1 VKKITLNID
10 GKEVTGE
17 EGMTILEV
25 ARGAGIDIPTLCY
38 HEKLEPYGACRL
50 CLVEIGTPPRTRL
63 VTSCVY
69 PAADGLAVQTKS
81 EKVIQNRKMLLEILL
96 ARAPGAK
103 IIRDLAEEYGA
114 SKARLKKK
122 PTYCILCGLCVRY
135 CAEIKKADAIGFIGR
150 GIEREVMFIPE
161 ISPESCPS
169 CRECFPLCPTGVL
182 ESNFMLAQSLIFK
195 Q

>member
-1 VKKITLNID
+1 VKKITLNIND
-10 GKEVTGE
+10 KEVTGE
-17 EGMTILEV
+17 DGMTILEV
-25 ARGAGIDIPTLCY
+25 ARAAGIDIPTLCY

-69 PAADGLAVQTKS
+69 PAADRLTVKTRS
-81 EKVIQNRKMLLEILL
+81 ERVIQNRKMLLEILL

-122 PTYCILCGLCVRY
+122 ATYCILCGLCVRY
-135 CAEIKKADAIGFIGR
+135 CAEIKKADAISFIGR

-161 ISPESCPS
+161 ISPESCPP

>member
-10 GKEVTGE
+10 DREITGE
-17 EGMTILEV
+17 DGMTILEV
-25 ARGAGIDIPTLCY
+25 ARAAGIDIPTLCY

-69 PAADGLAVQTKS
+69 PAADGLVVKTRS
-81 EKVIQNRKMLLEILL
+81 ERVIQTRKMLLELLL

-103 IIRDLAEEYGA
+103 IIRDLAEEYGVT
-114 SKARLKKK
+114 KARLRK
-122 PTYCILCGLCVRY
+122 TATFCILCGLCVRY
-135 CAEIKKADAIGFIGR
+135 CAEIKKADAISFIGR

-161 ISPESCPS
+161 VATESCPP
-169 CRECFPLCPTGVL
+169 CRACFPLCPTGVL
-182 ESNFMLAQSLIFK
+182 EGNFMLAQSLLFK

>member
-10 GKEVTGE
+10 DKEITGE

-38 HEKLEPYGACRL
+38 HEKLEPYGGCRL
-50 CLVEIGTPPRTRL
+50 CLVEIGTSPRTRL

-69 PAADGLAVQTKS
+69 PAAEGLAVQTKS
-81 EKVIQNRKMLLEILL
+81 KKVIQNRKMLLEVLL

-103 IIRDLAEEYGA
+103 IIKDLAEEYGA
-114 SKARLKKK
+114 SQTRLKKK
-122 PTYCILCGLCVRY
+122 ASYCILCGLCVRY

-161 ISPESCPS
+161 IAPKSCPP

-182 ESNFMLAQSLIFK
+182 ESNFILAQSLIFK

>member
-1 VKKITLNID
+1 
-10 GKEVTGE
+10 
-17 EGMTILEV
+17 MTILEV
-25 ARGAGIDIPTLCY
+25 ARAAGIDIPTLCY

-69 PAADGLAVQTKS
+69 PAADRLTVKTKS
-81 EKVIQNRKMLLEILL
+81 ERVIQTRKMLLELLL

-103 IIRDLAEEYGA
+103 IIKDLAEEYGA

-122 PTYCILCGLCVRY
+122 ATFCILCGLCVRY
-135 CAEIKKADAIGFIGR
+135 CAEIKKADAISFIGR

-161 ISPESCPS
+161 IATESCPP

>member
-1 VKKITLNID
+1 MKKITLNID

-17 EGMTILEV
+17 DGMTILQV
-25 ARGAGIDIPTLCY
+25 ARRAGIDIPTLCY
-38 HEKLEPYGACRL
+38 HEKLEPYGGCRL
-50 CLVEIGTPPRTRL
+50 CLVEIGTSPRTRL

-81 EKVIQNRKMLLEILL
+81 KKVIQNRKMLLEVLL

-103 IIRDLAEEYGA
+103 IIKDLAEEYGVT
-114 SKARLKKK
+114 KARLRK
-122 PTYCILCGLCVRY
+122 TATFCILCGLCVRY

-161 ISPESCPS
+161 IATESCPP

-182 ESNFMLAQSLIFK
+182 ESNFILAQSLIFK
-195 Q
+195 K

>member
-1 VKKITLNID
+1 VKRITLNID

-17 EGMTILEV
+17 DGMTILEV

-38 HEKLEPYGACRL
+38 HEKLEPYGGCRL
-50 CLVEIGTPPRTRL
+50 CLVEIGAPPRTRL

-69 PAADGLAVQTKS
+69 PAVDGLAVQTKS

-103 IIRDLAEEYGA
+103 TIKDLAEEYGA
-114 SKARLKKK
+114 GKARLKKK
-122 PTYCILCGLCVRY
+122 ASYCILCGLCVRY

-150 GIEREVMFIPE
+150 GTEREVMFIPE
-161 ISPESCPS
+161 ISPESCPP
-169 CRECFPLCPTGVL
+169 CRQCFPLCPTEVL
-182 ESNFMLAQSLIFK
+182 ESIFILAQSLIFK
-195 Q
+195 R

>member
-1 VKKITLNID
+1 VKRITLNID

-17 EGMTILEV
+17 EGMTILQV
-25 ARGAGIDIPTLCY
+25 ARAAGIDIPTLCY
-38 HEKLEPYGACRL
+38 HDKLEPYGACRL

-63 VTSCVY
+63 VVSCVY
-69 PAADGLAVQTKS
+69 PVADGLVVKTRS
-81 EKVIQNRKMLLEILL
+81 ERVIQTRKVLLELLL

-103 IIRDLAEEYGA
+103 RIKDLAEEYGIA
-114 SKARLKKK
+114 RARLRK
-122 PTYCILCGLCVRY
+122 TATFCILCGLCVRY

-161 ISPESCPS
+161 IAAKSCPP

-182 ESNFMLAQSLIFK
+182 ESNFGIAQSLLFG

>member
-1 VKKITLNID
+1 MKGITLDID
-10 GKEVTGE
+10 DKKVAGE
-17 EGMTILEV
+17 EGMTVLEV
-25 ARGAGIDIPTLCY
+25 ARAAGIDIPTLCY
-38 HEKLEPYGACRL
+38 YEKLEPYGACRL

-69 PAADGLAVQTKS
+69 PAADGLVVKTRS
-81 EKVIQNRKMLLEILL
+81 EKVTQVRKMVLEVLL

-103 IIRDLAEEYGA
+103 KIRDLAEEYGVT
-114 SKARLKKK
+114 KARLKKTA
-122 PTYCILCGLCVRY
+122 TYCIVCGLCVRY

-161 ISPESCPS
+161 IATKSCPP

-182 ESNFMLAQSLIFK
+182 ESNFMLAQSLLFK
-195 Q
+195 

>member
-1 VKKITLNID
+1 
-10 GKEVTGE
+10 
-17 EGMTILEV
+17 MTILEV
-25 ARGAGIDIPTLCY
+25 AKSAGIDIPTLCY
-38 HEKLEPYGACRL
+38 HEKLEPYGGCRL
-50 CLVEIGTPPRTRL
+50 CLVEIGTSPRTRL

-81 EKVIQNRKMLLEILL
+81 KKVIQNRKMLLEVLL

-103 IIRDLAEEYGA
+103 IIKDLAEEYGA
-114 SKARLKKK
+114 SQTRLKKK
-122 PTYCILCGLCVRY
+122 ASYCILCGLCVRY

-150 GIEREVMFIPE
+150 GVEREVMFIPE
-161 ISPESCPS
+161 ISPKSCPP

-182 ESNFMLAQSLIFK
+182 ESNFILAQSLIFK

>member
-17 EGMTILEV
+17 DGMTILQV
-25 ARGAGIDIPTLCY
+25 ARRAGIDIPTLCY
-38 HEKLEPYGACRL
+38 HEKLEPYGGCRL
-50 CLVEIGTPPRTRL
+50 CLVEIGTSTRTRL

-81 EKVIQNRKMLLEILL
+81 KKVIQNRKMLLEVLL

-103 IIRDLAEEYGA
+103 IIKDLAEEYGA
-114 SKARLKKK
+114 SKTRLKKK
-122 PTYCILCGLCVRY
+122 ASYCILCGLCVRY

-150 GIEREVMFIPE
+150 GVEREVMFVPE
-161 ISPESCPS
+161 ISPESCPP

-182 ESNFMLAQSLIFK
+182 ESNFILAQSLIFK

>member
-1 VKKITLNID
+1 VKKITLNIN

-17 EGMTILEV
+17 DGMTILEV
-25 ARGAGIDIPTLCY
+25 ARAAGIDIPTLCY

-69 PAADGLAVQTKS
+69 PAADRLTVKTKS
-81 EKVIQNRKMLLEILL
+81 ERVIQTRKMLLELLL

-103 IIRDLAEEYGA
+103 IIKDLAEEYGA

-122 PTYCILCGLCVRY
+122 ATFCILCGLCVRY
-135 CAEIKKADAIGFIGR
+135 CAEIKKADAISFIGR

-161 ISPESCPS
+161 IATESCPP

>member
-1 VKKITLNID
+1 MKGITLDID
-10 GKEVTGE
+10 DKKVTGE
-17 EGMTILEV
+17 EGMTVLEV
-25 ARGAGIDIPTLCY
+25 ARAAGIAIPTLCY
-38 HEKLEPYGACRL
+38 HEKLEPYGGCRL

-69 PAADGLAVQTKS
+69 PAADRLTVKTRS
-81 EKVIQNRKMLLEILL
+81 ERVIQNRKMLLEILL

-122 PTYCILCGLCVRY
+122 ATYCILCGLCVRY
-135 CAEIKKADAIGFIGR
+135 CAEIKKADAISFIGR

-161 ISPESCPS
+161 ISPESCPP

>member
-10 GKEVTGE
+10 GKGVTGE

-50 CLVEIGTPPRTRL
+50 CLVEIGTPPGTRL

-81 EKVIQNRKMLLEILL
+81 EKVIQNRKMLLELLL

-103 IIRDLAEEYGA
+103 VVRDLAEGYGVTKPRVRKTA
-114 SKARLKKK
+114 S
-122 PTYCILCGLCVRY
+122 YCILCGLCVRY

-150 GIEREVMFIPE
+150 SIEREVMFIPE
-161 ISPESCPS
+161 IAARSCPP

>member
-1 VKKITLNID
+1 MKKITLNIND
-10 GKEVTGE
+10 KEVTGE
-17 EGMTILEV
+17 DGMTILEV
-25 ARGAGIDIPTLCY
+25 ARAAGIDIPTLCY

-69 PAADGLAVQTKS
+69 PAADRLTVKTRS
-81 EKVIQNRKMLLEILL
+81 ERVIQNRKMLLEILL

-122 PTYCILCGLCVRY
+122 ATYCILCGLCVRY
-135 CAEIKKADAIGFIGR
+135 CAEIKKADAISFIGR

-161 ISPESCPS
+161 ISPESCPP

>member
-1 VKKITLNID
+1 MERITLNID
-10 GKEVTGE
+10 DKEVTGE
-17 EGMTILEV
+17 KDRTVLEV
-25 ARGAGIDIPTLCY
+25 ARSVGIDIPTLCY

-69 PAADGLAVQTKS
+69 PVADGLVVKTRS
-81 EKVIQNRKMLLEILL
+81 ERVIQTRKTLLELLL

-103 IIRDLAEEYGA
+103 IIKDLAEEYGVT
-114 SKARLKKK
+114 KARLRR
-122 PTYCILCGLCVRY
+122 TATFCILCGLCVRY
-135 CAEIKKADAIGFIGR
+135 CAEVKKADAVGFIGR

-161 ISPESCPS
+161 IATASCPP

-182 ESNFMLAQSLIFK
+182 EGNFMLAQGLLFK

>member
-1 VKKITLNID
+1 VKKITLNIND
-10 GKEVTGE
+10 KEVTGE
-17 EGMTILEV
+17 DGMTILEV
-25 ARGAGIDIPTLCY
+25 ARAAGIDIPTLCY
-38 HEKLEPYGACRL
+38 HEKLEPYGGCRL

-69 PAADGLAVQTKS
+69 PAADRLTVKTRS
-81 EKVIQNRKMLLEILL
+81 ERVIQNRKMLLEILL

-122 PTYCILCGLCVRY
+122 ATYCILCGLCVRY
-135 CAEIKKADAIGFIGR
+135 CAEIKKADAISFIGR

-161 ISPESCPS
+161 ISPESCPP

>member
-10 GKEVTGE
+10 DKEVTGE
-17 EGMTILEV
+17 DGMTILQV
-25 ARGAGIDIPTLCY
+25 ARRAGIDIPTLCY
-38 HEKLEPYGACRL
+38 HEKLEPYGGCRL
-50 CLVEIGTPPRTRL
+50 CLVEIGTSPRTRL

-81 EKVIQNRKMLLEILL
+81 KKVIKNRKMLLEVLL

-114 SKARLKKK
+114 SKTRLKKK
-122 PTYCILCGLCVRY
+122 ASYCILCGLCVRY

-150 GIEREVMFIPE
+150 GVEREVMFVPE
-161 ISPESCPS
+161 ISPESCPP

-182 ESNFMLAQSLIFK
+182 ESNFILAQSLIFK

>member
-10 GKEVTGE
+10 DREVTGE
-17 EGMTILEV
+17 EGGTVLKV
-25 ARGAGIDIPTLCY
+25 ARGVGIDIPTLCH

-69 PAADGLAVQTKS
+69 PAADGLVVKTRS
-81 EKVIQNRKMLLEILL
+81 ERVIQTRKMLLELLL

-103 IIRDLAEEYGA
+103 IIKDLAEEYGVV
-114 SKARLKKK
+114 KARLRR
-122 PTYCILCGLCVRY
+122 TATFCILCGLCVRY

-150 GIEREVMFIPE
+150 GVEREVMFIPE
-161 ISPESCPS
+161 IAAESCPS

-182 ESNFMLAQSLIFK
+182 ESNFRLVQSLLLK

>member
-1 VKKITLNID
+1 MILDIDDKK
-10 GKEVTGE
+10 VTGE
-17 EGMTILEV
+17 EGMTVLEV
-25 ARGAGIDIPTLCY
+25 ARAAGIDIPTLCY
-38 HEKLEPYGACRL
+38 HEKLEPYGVCRL

-69 PAADGLAVQTKS
+69 PAADGLAVKTRS
-81 EKVIQNRKMLLEILL
+81 ERVVQARKTVLEVLL

-103 IIRDLAEEYGA
+103 KIRDLAEEYGVD
-114 SKARLKKK
+114 KARLKKTA
-122 PTYCILCGLCVRY
+122 TYCILCGLCVRY

-161 ISPESCPS
+161 IAPKSCPP

-182 ESNFMLAQSLIFK
+182 ESNFMLAESLLFK
-195 Q
+195 